1 MMPQATLSPPPAARR
16 LRLAWLENVRFA
28 LGSMRAQKLRS
39 FLTILGVVAGV
50 ATVIMMVSFVA
61 GFNNA
66 IADAFASFGTHLVQF
81 QKYEPRFGDGET
93 SEEERKRRNLEVE
106 DAVALKRLAT
116 LAAAVSPERYVFRSV
131 DVKAGKA
138 VANSPV
144 IVGVTPDYSPANNQF
159 VQDGRFLT
167 DNDLRHAARVA
178 VISTD
183 VADALY
189 PNRDPIDQPIT
200 IDGQSFR
207 VVGLFVKKGSILGG
221 SLDNFVVMPLSTFD
235 GMFPEVKNGSGD
247 SLHIATIPRRPEDF
261 TALIAQETAILRIR
275 RKLHANQ
282 DNDFAVFTSD
292 GQRQNF
298 QQITGGVAAV
308 MVLIAGIALLV
319 GGVGVMNIMLVNV
332 TQRTREIGLRKA
344 LGGTRRDIAIQFLA
358 EAVTLTGVGGGL
370 GIAIG
375 LGAALLARLLF
386 HFQAAAP
393 LWSVLL
399 GFGVSTTVGLVFGLW
414 PALKAARQD
423 PIEALRY
430 E

>member
-1 MMPQATLSPPPAARR
+1 MMFQATPSPPPAPRR

-66 IADAFASFGTHLVQF
+66 ITDAFASFGTHLVQF
-81 QKYEPRFGDGET
+81 QKFEPRFGDGET
-93 SEEERKRRNLEVE
+93 PEEERKRRNLEVE
-106 DAVALKRLAT
+106 DAQALKRLAT

-200 IDGQSFR
+200 VDGQSFR
-207 VVGLFVKKGSILGG
+207 VVGLFVKKGSFLGG

-292 GQRQNF
+292 GQLQNF

-344 LGGTRRDIAIQFLA
+344 LGGTRRDIAVQFLA

>member
-1 MMPQATLSPPPAARR
+1 MAQTLAPRR
-16 LRLAWLENVRFA
+16 LRLAWVENVRFA
-28 LGSMRAQKLRS
+28 LGAMRAQKLRS

-66 IADAFASFGTHLVQF
+66 ITDAFSQFGTHLVQF
-81 QKYEPRFGDGET
+81 QKYEPRFGDGGDVPEA
-93 SEEERKRRNLEVE
+93 EKKRRNLEAA
-106 DAVALKRLAT
+106 DALALKRLST
-116 LAAAVSPERYVFRSV
+116 LAAAVSPERYVFHAVEVR
-131 DVKAGKA
+131 AGKA
-138 VANSPV
+138 VANGPV
-144 IVGVTPDYSPANNQF
+144 LVGVTPDYSPANNQY

-167 DNDLRHAARVA
+167 DHDVRPAARVV

-183 VADALY
+183 VASALY
-189 PNRDPIDQPIT
+189 PNRDPIDQELT
-200 IDGQSFR
+200 VAGRSFR
-207 VVGLFVKKGSILGG
+207 VVGLFAKKGSILGG

-235 GMFPEVKNGSGD
+235 TLFPEVKNGHGD
-247 SLHIATIPRRPEDF
+247 SLHIATIPRRPEDYE
-261 TALIAQETAILRIR
+261 ALIAQETAILRVR

-282 DNDFAVFTSD
+282 ENDFAIFTSE
-292 GQRQNF
+292 GQLENF
-298 QQITGGVAAV
+298 RQITGGVAAV

-344 LGGTRRDIAIQFLA
+344 LGGTRRDIAVQFLA
-358 EAVTLTGVGGGL
+358 EAVTLTGVGGAL
-370 GIAIG
+370 GIGIG
-375 LGAALLARLLF
+375 LGAALLARFLF

-399 GFGVSTTVGLVFGLW
+399 GFGVSSTVGLVFGLW